1 MRIRAMLLPATILLL
16 FGMSPLPQGQSEL
29 AQFQSLPAESQNAVL
44 AAIETRLRASDD
56 PALRRI
62 QDLAAT
68 ATDLGALVPV
78 GHYLPAEFAPVAP
91 ARTVFAVGSTRQVAL
106 RQQFP
111 VPPFLRELHP
121 RVCYDWAAGKPG
133 LGPVPSASQRFSSLL
148 AGLPPGS
155 DAAVAMLLQQFD
167 ADFEQRCAGAWLEH
181 TYADR
186 DGRVFAG
193 ITLYDAWYS
202 GKTVEVPDVD
212 AIAFARLVLRTDSFV
227 SPIPEG
233 RRRERL
239 YQQIH
244 DAFGRFREYRTLREA
259 AAAAFVSAEP
269 DLDPIYRELVGR
281 MHFLWA
287 RLGFDPA
294 RVSQKLNGGDRS
306 ELLTMLDDALRGNAD
321 AAQLRSEAR
330 AALATMAVTVRNTAL
345 DELQKAK
352 AKPK

>member
-1 MRIRAMLLPATILLL
+1 MLLPATILVLL
-16 FGMSPLPQGQSEL
+16 GLSLPPQGQSEL
-29 AQFQSLPAESQNAVL
+29 AQFQSLPTDTQNAVL
-44 AAIETRLRASDD
+44 AAIETRLRAADD
-56 PALRRI
+56 PAMRRI
-62 QDLAAT
+62 HDLAAT
-68 ATDLGALVPV
+68 ATDLGNLEPI

-91 ARTVFAVGSTRQVAL
+91 PRTVFAVGSAQQQAQ

-111 VPPFLRELHP
+111 APPFLRELQPHV
-121 RVCYDWAAGKPG
+121 RYDWAAGKPA
-133 LGPVPSASQRFSSLL
+133 LGPSLSPSQRFSSLL

-155 DAAVAMLLQQFD
+155 DAAVALLLQQFD
-167 ADFEQRCAGAWLEH
+167 ADFDQRSAGAWFEH

-212 AIAFARLVLRTDSFV
+212 AIAFARLVLHTDSFV

-269 DLDPIYRELVGR
+269 DLDPIYRELVSR

-294 RVSQKLNGGDRS
+294 RVAQKLNGGDRS
-306 ELLTMLDDALRGNAD
+306 ELLTVIDDALRGNAD
-321 AAQLRSEAR
+321 AAQMRAEAR
-330 AALATMAVTVRNTAL
+330 AALTTMAATVRTTAL

-352 AKPK
+352 PK